1 MPQTRAPA
9 VGRPLNVS
17 LLAGSRAYRAYYDRS
32 GSSASE
38 LTADEIAAGFPPR
51 PALNLRY
58 FGGRTIAHLVFA
70 NHYVGGTAAWDPADT
85 ASIDAALAKAMS
97 DNDLQS
103 VIQQYFD
110 APISSRM
117 LPSVVLP
124 GSAPGTIYKDQ
135 VEALVARICRH
146 GALDG
151 ADTDS
156 TVINILLPRGV
167 VLVDGFSPGF
177 RPPPGQEAEHERR
190 QHAVVKVGGQDADS
204 RHGLGGYH
212 GSARVTPCGTAYYA
226 VGVYSE
232 AGNGIPI
239 FDQPWKNVAAT
250 SYHQLNEARTDPDV
264 DDATRTGDSA
274 RLGWYS
280 AKGGEIGDI
289 PVKEAGTSLAL
300 VFREVDLADGSGA
313 VPVQLMWSNKAE
325 APAPRIA

>member
-1 MPQTRAPA
+1 
-9 VGRPLNVS
+9 
-17 LLAGSRAYRAYYDRS
+17 
-32 GSSASE
+32 
-38 LTADEIAAGFPPR
+38 
-51 PALNLRY
+51 
-58 FGGRTIAHLVFA
+58 
-70 NHYVGGTAAWDPADT
+70 
-85 ASIDAALAKAMS
+85 
-97 DNDLQS
+97 
-103 VIQQYFD
+103 
-110 APISSRM
+110 
-117 LPSVVLP
+117 VVLH
-124 GSAPGTIYKDQ
+124 GSAQGTIYKDQ
-135 VEALVARICRH
+135 VEAVVARICRH

-156 TVINILLPRGV
+156 TVINILLPQGV

-177 RPPPGQEAEHERR
+177 RPPPGQEAEHQRR
-190 QHAVVKVGGQDADS
+190 QHAVVTVGDQDADS

-250 SYHQLNEARTDPDV
+250 IYHQLNEARTDPDV

-280 AKGGEIGDI
+280 VKGGEIGDI

-300 VFREVDLADGSGA
+300 VFPEVDLADGSGA

>member
-1 MPQTRAPA
+1 MDDSQ
-9 VGRPLNVS
+9 GRLLNVS
-17 LLAGSRAYRAYYDRS
+17 LLAGSGAHRAYYDRS
-32 GSSASE
+32 GSSVSE
-38 LTADEIAAGFPPR
+38 LTADELAAGFPPR
-51 PALNLRY
+51 PELNLHY

-70 NHYVGGTAAWDPADT
+70 NHYLGGNAAWAQADI

-97 DNDLQS
+97 DTDLQS
-103 VIQQYFD
+103 VIQQYYD
-110 APISSRM
+110 VPISSRM
-117 LPSVVLP
+117 LPSVVLH
-124 GSAPGTIYKDQ
+124 GSAQGTIYKDQ
-135 VEALVARICRH
+135 VEAVVARICRH

-156 TVINILLPRGV
+156 TVINILLPQGV

-190 QHAVVKVGGQDADS
+190 RHAVVKVGDQDADS

-250 SYHQLNEARTDPDV
+250 IYHQLNEARTDPDV
-264 DDATRTGDSA
+264 DDATRTGDST

-280 AKGGEIGDI
+280 VKGGEIGDI